1 MHRRLTATSFHY
13 TSKPTL
19 GEGGGDLI
27 EGQNFH
33 SQNTE
38 SFFTQKI
45 DIMIHQMI
53 NPSFCCMSAP
63 KHVQQVHISNISRC
77 AHIGTML
84 HCQVLGS
91 FYTEIFAKLCLVQ

>member
-13 TSKPTL
+13 KSKPTL

-38 SFFTQKI
+38 SFLHENMYSRCIFQI
-45 DIMIHQMI
+45 F
-53 NPSFCCMSAP
+53 PF
-63 KHVQQVHISNISRC
+63 VHILARC
-77 AHIGTML
+77 YI
-84 HCQVLGS
+84 VK
-91 FYTEIFAKLCLVQ
+91 F

>member
-1 MHRRLTATSFHY
+1 MHRSLTSFHY

-19 GEGGGDLI
+19 GGGGGDLI

-38 SFFTQKI
+38 CFLHKKI

-53 NPSFCCMSAP
+53 NTCMSAP

-84 HCQVLGS
+84 HYQVLGS

>member
-1 MHRRLTATSFHY
+1 MYRRLTATSFHY

-45 DIMIHQMI
+45 DIMIHRMI
-53 NPSFCCMSAP
+53 NTFFAACQPQNMHSRCIFQIFP
-63 KHVQQVHISNISRC
+63 LVHILARC
-77 AHIGTML
+77 YI
-84 HCQVLGS
+84 VK
-91 FYTEIFAKLCLVQ
+91 F